1 MKSFDFSNID
11 LSNIEIPK
19 DFFSNQ
25 ILESQSH
32 ADLILDGV
40 AEAKAKERAAILRSA
55 EANAA
60 QVELLQQQ
68 LNEIKE
74 QNAVL
79 KKNNTTLEELYEST
93 KKEAEAAA
101 ADAKTSKRIAVIS
114 LIVSSAIAIAAII
127 FGILF

>member
-1 MKSFDFSNID
+1 MNSFDFNNID
-11 LSNIEIPK
+11 LSKIEIPK

-40 AEAKAKERAAILRSA
+40 AEAKAEERAAIMRSA

-68 LNEIKE
+68 LNELIE

-79 KKNNTTLEELYEST
+79 KKNNATLEELYEST
-93 KKEAEAAA
+93 KKEAESAA
-101 ADAKTSKRIAVIS
+101 ADAKASKRFATVS
-114 LIVSSAIAIAAII
+114 LIISSTIAIAAII
-127 FGILF
+127 LGILF